1 MFNYSNYVFF
11 VKPVEFMIHE
21 KIGFRLTMHL
31 RFFSTACKMAFFM
44 IVKVTDASSR
54 EKQGQEQRKR
64 GGTSPITWLL
74 V

>member
-1 MFNYSNYVFF
+1 ML
-11 VKPVEFMIHE
+11 EFWIHDW
-21 KIGFRLTMHL
+21 KLVSGLAMHL
-31 RFFSTACKMAFFM
+31 FSTACKMAFFM

-64 GGTSPITWLL
+64 ENTSPITWLL